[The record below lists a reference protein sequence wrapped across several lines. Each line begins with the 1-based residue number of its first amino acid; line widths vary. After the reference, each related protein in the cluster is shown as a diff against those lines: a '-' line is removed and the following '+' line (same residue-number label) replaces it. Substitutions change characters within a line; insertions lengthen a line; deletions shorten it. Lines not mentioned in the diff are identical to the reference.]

1 MTTYVK
7 VHAVLFGRI
16 AVPVLALAFWAV
28 TATMAAG
35 QIAPVWPSLTSLPAA
50 FTDGGLDA
58 DLSSTLRSVLT
69 GFAIAAAIGVP
80 LGVAIG
86 RSPYFYRTVEPVLSG
101 TAAVPRIVLL
111 PVLLTLFGITDQAKI
126 GMAVLGAIV
135 PITLTSMAGA
145 RTVGQ
150 PLIKLGRSLCMSRW
164 TLLRKV
170 ILPSAL
176 APIMSGLRIGFSLAL
191 LTVILSE
198 FFAASS
204 GVGLRIQQAYT
215 VQQLPLMYGLVVV
228 VVSFGLIANVGLWM
242 VERRVSR

>member
-1 MTTYVK
+1 MMTYLKT
-7 VHAVLFGRI
+7 HAVLLGRI
-16 AVPVLALAFWAV
+16 AVPLLAVAFWEVSA
-28 TATMAAG
+28 AAAAG
-35 QIAPVWPSLTSLPAA
+35 QIAPVWPSLTSLPEA
-50 FTDGGLDA
+50 FAEGRLGA
-58 DLSSTLRSVLT
+58 DVSSTLRSVLT
-69 GFAIAAAIGVP
+69 GFAIAAAVGVP
-80 LGVAIG
+80 LGLALG
-86 RSPYFYRTVEPVLSG
+86 RSPCLYRTVEPVLSG

-111 PVLLTLFGITDQAKI
+111 PVLLTLLGITDQAKV

-145 RTVGQ
+145 RTVE
-150 PLIKLGRSLCMSRW
+150 PALIKLGQSLCMSRL

-176 APIMSGLRIGFSLAL
+176 APIMAGLRIGFSLAL

-198 FFAASS
+198 FFAATS

-215 VQQLPLMYGLVVV
+215 VQQLPLMYGLVVFV
-228 VVSFGLIANVGLWM
+228 VGFGLVANVGLWM